1 MREMQVYRALSR
13 VFPHSFRAKLMAV
26 VLVCTVLPIG
36 GFVLWLLANNG
47 ADPERLLT
55 GTIVAVLITLLGT
68 LMSLFLI
75 FQLLSP
81 LRMVADAIGAY
92 FSERKLPALPEA
104 GDDEIGVLIR
114 ATHCGLQRIH
124 DGVAELERYAV
135 EDPLTHALNRR
146 GSEQAL
152 VRSIERAERDGLPL
166 VLYVIDV
173 DNLKPVNDV
182 YGHAAGDQLL
192 FDLVERAHG
201 WLAGHDWI
209 GRWGGDEFLLCMHEA
224 LPVANDKVQLWLDD
238 LATPREDGIVTRLS
252 AGCAHHQ
259 PGLNAMALYREAD
272 AAMYMAKASGGGR
285 LVCHDHHQ
293 QEPELVHR

>member
-1 MREMQVYRALSR
+1 MRVYRALSK
-13 VFPHSFRAKLMAV
+13 VFPTSFRAKLMAV
-26 VLVCTVLPIG
+26 VLVCTILPIG
-36 GFVLWLLANNG
+36 VFAVWLLANNG

-55 GTIVAVLITLLGT
+55 GTAVAVLITLLGT
-68 LMSLFLI
+68 LLSLLLI

-81 LRMVADAIGAY
+81 LRLVADAIETY
-92 FSERKLPALPEA
+92 FSERKLPVLPEA
-104 GDDEIGVLIR
+104 GDDEIGVLMR

-152 VRSIERAERDGLPL
+152 ARSIARAEHGALPL
-166 VLYVIDV
+166 VLYVVDV

-182 YGHAAGDQLL
+182 YGHAAGDDMLIN
-192 FDLVERAHG
+192 LVERARS
-201 WLAGHDWI
+201 WLTGDDWI

-224 LPVANDKVQLWLDD
+224 LPIANTKVQLWLDD
-238 LATPREDGIVTRLS
+238 LATPRGDGIVVRLS

-259 PGLNAMALYREAD
+259 PGLDAMALYHEAD
-272 AAMYMAKASGGGR
+272 AAMYMAKATGGGK
-285 LVCHDHHQ
+285 LVCHDYQ
-293 QEPELVHR
+293 REPVSA